1 MTVTKAECTDRA
13 SDPITLEIIRHA
25 VLAIPNHIDVN
36 ITRTAYS
43 PLIYEYKD
51 YAVGIVD
58 ARGALIAQS
67 EGGIPLFIA
76 NALGVAVRDGLHVH
90 GENNIRHGDVLI
102 TNHAATMGQHL
113 NNVVM
118 YTPIY
123 SGVQLF
129 GFMAVLVHWT
139 DVGGNVVGSFVS
151 HSNTSIFQEGVQFRS
166 IKLLREGVPD
176 PAIYRTIEANTRF
189 PRQVLGDMEAQLNGC
204 LRGREMMSEVIDR
217 YGLSAV
223 LAMVTHLWDRSEA
236 AARAVVRSIPDG
248 NYVGIS
254 ELDNDGITLDQR
266 IPIEVR
272 IRIAGEEM
280 YIDLSG
286 CADQVMGP
294 INSGREGGAI
304 AAARIAFKYLMA
316 SNEPANEG
324 LFRPLTVSIPEGTF
338 LSATGEAALGS
349 YSLPLASVID
359 TILKALV
366 PAIPEKLA
374 AGHHAN
380 FGVHLFHGYDSKTGE
395 LYQHIETAH
404 GGWGASKGF
413 DGPGPYKTMAHGDT
427 LDVPA
432 EAIEALYPL
441 RVEEAGLITDSGG
454 AGMFRGGLGVKR
466 TICALAPCELR
477 VLNERTKCPPWGILG
492 GQEAGSPSTVVARKD
507 GSSETVLKGA
517 VTLLPG
523 DRVHMAS
530 SGGGGYGDP
539 HRRGP
544 DAVARDTA
552 LGNVSVAAA
561 RDLYGVE
568 IAEPSLKDMKLVGEP
583 APPMFGGER
592 ATEKQTRRAE
602 G

>member
-1 MTVTKAECTDRA
+1 VTVIEARLSHHA
-13 SDPITLEIIRHA
+13 GDPITLEIIRHA

-58 ARGALIAQS
+58 AEGSLIAQS

-76 NALGVAVRDGLHVH
+76 NALGVAVRDGIHVH
-90 GENNIRHGDVLI
+90 GVNNIRAGDVLI
-102 TNHAATMGQHL
+102 TNHAGTMGQHL

-118 YTPIY
+118 YTPIF
-123 SGVQLF
+123 SGPELF

-151 HSNTSIFQEGVQFRS
+151 HSNTTIFQEGVQFRS

-176 PAIYRTIEANTRF
+176 PAIYRTIEANTRL

-217 YGLSAV
+217 YGISAV
-223 LAMVTHLWDRSEA
+223 HAMVTQLWDRSEA
-236 AARAVVRSIPDG
+236 AARTVVRSIPDG
-248 NYVGIS
+248 IYQARS
-254 ELDNDGITLDQR
+254 ELDNDGIMLDQR
-266 IPIEVR
+266 IPIEVM
-272 IRIAGEEM
+272 IRINGEE
-280 YIDLSG
+280 IDVDLSG
-286 CADQVMGP
+286 CADQLLGP
-294 INSGREGGAI
+294 INSGREGGAV
-304 AAARIAFKYLMA
+304 AAARIAFKYLMDP
-316 SNEPANEG
+316 SEPANEG
-324 LFRPLTVSIPEGTF
+324 LFRPLHVSIPEGTF
-338 LSATGEAALGS
+338 LSATGTAALGS

-366 PAIPEKLA
+366 PAMPERLA

-380 FGVHLFHGYDSKTGE
+380 FGVHLFHGHDPKTGE
-395 LYQHIETAH
+395 LYQHLETAH
-404 GGWGASKGF
+404 GGWGASNGF

-441 RVEEAGLITDSGG
+441 RVEEACLITDSGG
-454 AGMFRGGLGVKR
+454 AGAFRGGLGVRR

-477 VLNERTKCPPWGILG
+477 VLNERTRCPPWGILG
-492 GQEAGSPSTVVARKD
+492 GREAGTPSTVIARNA
-507 GSSETVLKGA
+507 GGSETVLKGA
-517 VTLLPG
+517 VSLLPG
-523 DRVHMAS
+523 DRIHMVS

-539 HRRGP
+539 LQRDP
-544 DAVARDTA
+544 AAVARDATF
-552 LGNVSVAAA
+552 GRISVAAA
-561 RDLYGVE
+561 KTVYGVLLADHGLNPE
-568 IAEPSLKDMKLVGEP
+568 DTKLLR
-583 APPMFGGER
+583 APKSGGR
-592 ATEKQTRRAE
+592 
-602 G
+602 

>member
-1 MTVTKAECTDRA
+1 MTKAELAHHA

-58 ARGALIAQS
+58 AEGALIAQS

-90 GENNIRHGDVLI
+90 GVDNIHSGDVLI
-102 TNHAATMGQHL
+102 TNHAGTMGQHL

-118 YTPIY
+118 YTPIF
-123 SGVQLF
+123 SGSELF

-151 HSNTSIFQEGVQFRS
+151 HSNTTIFQEGVQFRS

-176 PAIYRTIEANTRF
+176 PAIYRTIEANTRL

-217 YGLSAV
+217 YGISAV
-223 LAMVTHLWDRSEA
+223 HAMVTRLWNRSEA
-236 AARAVVRSIPDG
+236 AARTVVRSIPDG
-248 NYVGIS
+248 IYQARS
-254 ELDNDGITLDQR
+254 ELDNDGIVLDQR
-266 IPIEVR
+266 IPIEVT
-272 IRIAGEEM
+272 IRINGEE
-280 YIDLSG
+280 IDVDLSG
-286 CADQVMGP
+286 CADQLLGP
-294 INSGREGGAI
+294 INSGREGGAV
-304 AAARIAFKYLMA
+304 AAARIAFKYLMDP
-316 SNEPANEG
+316 NEPANEG
-324 LFRPLTVSIPEGTF
+324 LFRPLYVSIPEGTF
-338 LSATGEAALGS
+338 LSATGTAALGS

-366 PAIPEKLA
+366 PAMPERLA

-380 FGVHLFHGYDSKTGE
+380 FGVHLFHGHDPKTGE
-395 LYQHIETAH
+395 LYQHLETAH
-404 GGWGASKGF
+404 GGWGASRGF

-441 RVEEAGLITDSGG
+441 RVEEAALITDSGG

-466 TICALAPCELR
+466 TIRALAPCELR
-477 VLNERTKCPPWGILG
+477 VLNERTICPPWGILG
-492 GQEAGSPSTVVARKD
+492 GREAGAPSTVVARKD
-507 GSSETVLKGA
+507 GGSETMLKGA

-539 HRRGP
+539 RYRAL
-544 DAVARDTA
+544 DAVARDRA
-552 LGNVSVAAA
+552 LGKISVAAA
-561 RDLYGVE
+561 RDIYGVE
-568 IAEPSLKDMKLVGEP
+568 MSEPTLKGAKLVETP
-583 APPMFGGER
+583 KR
-592 ATEKQTRRAE
+592 
-602 G
+602 

>member
-1 MTVTKAECTDRA
+1 MQAQSNKA

-58 ARGALIAQS
+58 AGGALIAQS

-90 GENNIRHGDVLI
+90 GVNNIHPGDVLI
-102 TNHAATMGQHL
+102 TNHAGTMGQHL

-118 YTPIY
+118 YTPIF
-123 SGVQLF
+123 SDSQLF

-166 IKLLREGVPD
+166 IKLMREGVPD

-189 PRQVLGDMEAQLNGC
+189 PREVLGDMEAQLNGC
-204 LRGREMMSEVIDR
+204 LRGREMMAAVIER
-217 YGLSAV
+217 YGVSAV
-223 LAMVTHLWDRSEA
+223 RLMVTRLWDRSEA
-236 AARAVVRSIPDG
+236 AARAIVRSIPDG
-248 NYVGIS
+248 VYAARS
-254 ELDNDGITLDQR
+254 ELDDDGISLGQTV
-266 IPIEVR
+266 PIEAV
-272 IRIAGEEM
+272 IRVDGETME
-280 YIDLSG
+280 IDLSG
-286 CADQVMGP
+286 CSDQMLGP

-304 AAARIAFKYLMA
+304 AAARIAFKYLMS

-324 LFRPLTVSIPEGTF
+324 LFRPLNISIREGTF
-338 LSATGEAALGS
+338 LSATGHAALGS
-349 YSLPLASVID
+349 YSSPLASVID

-374 AGHHAN
+374 AGHHSN
-380 FGVHLFHGYDSKTGE
+380 FGVHLFHGDNPGTGE
-395 LYQHIETAH
+395 LYQHVETAH

-441 RVEEAGLITDSGG
+441 RVEQAALIPDSGG
-454 AGMFRGGLGVKR
+454 AGMFRGGLAVKR

-477 VLNERTKCPPWGILG
+477 VLIDRTKCPPWGILG
-492 GQEAGSPSTVVARKD
+492 GQQAGAPSTIVARQN
-507 GSSETVLKGA
+507 GERETVFKTA
-517 VTLLPG
+517 VKLSPG

-539 HRRGP
+539 HHRAR
-544 DAVARDTA
+544 DAVALDLK
-552 LGNVSVAAA
+552 LGKVSDAAA
-561 RDLYGVE
+561 RDIYGVE
-568 IAEPSLKDMKLVGEP
+568 I
-583 APPMFGGER
+583 GGL
-592 ATEKQTRRAE
+592 RRE
-602 G
+602 DK